1 MKLTFK
7 SRVRCF
13 YKENI
18 NHIMSCKAL
27 VFELVFFDC
36 NISAIAKDLLT
47 SFFDKQ
53 NLKKLSEGVLKDGG
67 SEYEIHFYH

>member
-1 MKLTFK
+1 
-7 SRVRCF
+7 
-13 YKENI
+13 
-18 NHIMSCKAL
+18 MSCKAL

-53 NLKKLSEGVLKDGG
+53 NLKKLSEGVLNDGG